1 MNTLEVISSGL
12 LMGAVGSLHCVGMC
26 GPLALALP
34 LGHRSNGGRVV
45 GGALYNLG
53 RITTYSLLG
62 MLLGLAGQ
70 SFLSGKAQQVFS
82 IVLGAGILLY
92 LLLPV
97 KLKATSA
104 VSAAANKP
112 FMKLRHALASL
123 FRSSAYS
130 SHYLVG
136 VLNGLL
142 PCGLIYMAIT
152 TSFLTG
158 SALKGSLFMASFGL
172 GTFPAM
178 LAVVFFGNLA
188 NQQVRL
194 QLRKAVPVFLGVMG
208 VLLILRGMNLGIPF
222 VSPALPDVAKGGAVG
237 CH

>member
-1 MNTLEVISSGL
+1 MTLSETITTAF

-34 LGHRSNGGRVV
+34 LGHRSNSGRVV
-45 GGALYNLG
+45 GGVLYNLG

-62 MLLGLAGQ
+62 LVLGLAGQ
-70 SFLSGKAQQVFS
+70 TFMSGKVQQVFS
-82 IVLGAGILLY
+82 MVLGAGILLY

-104 VSAAANKP
+104 VSSAANKP
-112 FMKLRHALASL
+112 FIQLRQALASL
-123 FRSSAYS
+123 FRSKAYT

-142 PCGLIYMAIT
+142 PCGLIYMAVT

-158 SALKGSLFMASFGL
+158 SAIKGSLFMASFGL

-194 QLRKAVPVFLGVMG
+194 QLRKAVPVFLGMMG

-222 VSPALPDVAKGGAVG
+222 VSPELPDLAKADPVS

>member
-1 MNTLEVISSGL
+1 MISLEIITSAFI
-12 LMGAVGSLHCVGMC
+12 MGAVGSLHCVGMC
-26 GPLALALP
+26 GPLALAMP
-34 LGHRSNGGRVV
+34 LGHRSNSGRVV

-53 RITTYSLLG
+53 RITTYSILG
-62 MLLGLAGQ
+62 LVLGLAGQ
-70 SFLSGKAQQVFS
+70 SFMSGKVQQVFS

-97 KLKATSA
+97 QWKATSA
-104 VSAAANKP
+104 VSNAANKP
-112 FMKLRHALASL
+112 LMQLRQAMVSQ
-123 FRSSAYS
+123 FRSKAYT

-136 VLNGLL
+136 LLNGLL
-142 PCGLIYMAIT
+142 PCGLIYMAVT

-158 SALKGSLFMASFGL
+158 SALKGSLFMAFFGL

-188 NQQVRL
+188 NQQVRM
-194 QLRKAVPVFLGVMG
+194 QLRKAVPLFLGVMG

-222 VSPALPDVAKGGAVG
+222 VSPELPDVAKAGGVS